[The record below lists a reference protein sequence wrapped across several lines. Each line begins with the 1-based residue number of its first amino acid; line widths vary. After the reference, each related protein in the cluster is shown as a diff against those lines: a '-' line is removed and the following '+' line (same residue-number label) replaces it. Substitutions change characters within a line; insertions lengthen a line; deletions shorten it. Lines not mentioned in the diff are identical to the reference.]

1 MLEDKLHCRFGN
13 VGDCACELVLFDLQN
28 RSQPSIE
35 IWQTWMIH
43 FYFCCRFP
51 GSFKS
56 GDPTDTGFARSS
68 QTFNMFR
75 TTLLVVLVVK
85 YLFARRAEV
94 LAVCFVSLSRPSQGP
109 YRKVRH
115 QDESMPMLSSRA
127 ACAKALKLP
136 VKRSVISS
144 SRGLHVEAMPCA
156 VGTADNSR
164 RG

>member
-13 VGDCACELVLFDLQN
+13 IGDFACELAPFDLQN
-28 RSQPSIE
+28 RTQPSN
-35 IWQTWMIH
+35 WKLADLDDS
-43 FYFCCRFP
+43 FLFDACCRFP

-75 TTLLVVLVVK
+75 TTLLVVFVVK
-85 YLFARRAEV
+85 YLFARRAKV

-115 QDESMPMLSSRA
+115 QDESMPMLSSCA
-127 ACAKALKLP
+127 PCAKNCK
-136 VKRSVISS
+136 SI
-144 SRGLHVEAMPCA
+144 EAASQAFCH
-156 VGTADNSR
+156 
-164 RG
+164 